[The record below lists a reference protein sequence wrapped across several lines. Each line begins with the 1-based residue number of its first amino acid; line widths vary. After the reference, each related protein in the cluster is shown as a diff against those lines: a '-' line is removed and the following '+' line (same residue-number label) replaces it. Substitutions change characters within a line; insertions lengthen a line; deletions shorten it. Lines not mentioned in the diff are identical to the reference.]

1 MNPILQVES
10 ISKTFHHRPALKNLF
25 GREQSGVTVALNDVS
40 FEASAREVIALLGPN
55 GSGKT
60 TLFKIIAGMLFP
72 DSGVVK
78 FGNSSGVDSHRS
90 ISMAVASERSFFPR
104 LTARENL
111 DYFAAL
117 ENIPRDTR
125 PAEISRTL
133 EIVDLAA
140 KSDMLVQKF
149 SSGMYQRLAI
159 ARALLRRPSLLL
171 LDEPTRSLDPAAS
184 EMLWEWIRR
193 DASSHATVLIATH
206 NFAEAAAVARKAII
220 LSSGKVV
227 AMRTTAS
234 AEELRNYY
242 FSVVPPSTA
251 VAETSTAGAR

>member
-10 ISKTFHHRPALKNLF
+10 ITKQFHHRPALRNLF
-25 GREQSGVTVALNDVS
+25 GREQGGVTVALNDVS
-40 FEASAREVIALLGPN
+40 FEASAGEVIAVLGPN

-60 TLFKIIAGMLFP
+60 TLFKIIAGMLLP
-72 DSGVVK
+72 DFGSVK
-78 FGNSSGVDSHRS
+78 FGDSFGADSHRS

-117 ENIPRDTR
+117 EDIPRDAR

-159 ARALLRRPSLLL
+159 ARALLRRPALLL
-171 LDEPTRSLDPAAS
+171 LDEPTRSLDPAAA
-184 EMLWEWIRR
+184 EMLWEWIRQ

-220 LSSGKVV
+220 LSNGKVV
-227 AMRTTAS
+227 AMRTAAS
-234 AEELRNYY
+234 AEELRNFY
-242 FSVVPPSTA
+242 FSVVPSTA
-251 VAETSTAGAR
+251 VAETTTAGAL